1 MPDKQQSRL
10 KLLVQDLDPGYFAMV
25 MATGVISVATYLLGW
40 SLLAWVLLVVNV
52 ATFSVLIV
60 LTVSRFLVHSER
72 ALADLGSH
80 LRGTGFLTSV
90 AASCIL
96 GNQFFIIVQTPL
108 IALGLWILGV
118 GLWLVLFYTF
128 IALMVVRPTKPA
140 LEDGIN
146 GGWLIIV
153 VSTQAIS
160 TLGTLVFPQIV
171 QPADAA
177 LFFSLVLYL
186 MGGILYILIMGM
198 IFYRLMFFTVSAQ
211 QFTPPY
217 WINLGAAAIT
227 TLAGSTLILNASHWS
242 FLQDI
247 LPFLKGFTL
256 FYWSAATWW
265 IPLLFILGF
274 WRHFI
279 KHVPFNYD
287 PSYWRLV
294 FPLGVYTTCTFQFAK
309 ATGLS
314 FLYAIPQI
322 SIFVA
327 LIAWIIVFG
336 GLCMQMI
343 QQYRLQ
349 RGKVLSL
356 DS

>member
-1 MPDKQQSRL
+1 MTDKQLASL
-10 KLLVQDLDPGYFAMV
+10 KLLLQDLDPGYFAMV
-25 MATGVISVATYLLGW
+25 MATGAISVAAYLLGLSSVAW
-40 SLLAWVLLVVNV
+40 ILLFINVIAFITLLV
-52 ATFSVLIV
+52 
-60 LTVSRFLVHSER
+60 LTLGRFFWFRTR

-80 LRGTGFLTSV
+80 LRGTGFLTTV

-96 GNQFFIIVQTPL
+96 GNQFIIIVQSPL
-108 IALGLWILGV
+108 IALLLWILGV
-118 GLWLVLFYTF
+118 VLWLILFYTF

-153 VSTQAIS
+153 VSIQAIS
-160 TLGTLVFPQIV
+160 VLGALVLPQFI
-171 QPADAA
+171 QPPDIA
-177 LFFSLVLYL
+177 LFFCLVLYL

-198 IFYRLMFFTVSAQ
+198 IFYRLMFFTISAQ
-211 QFTPPY
+211 QFAPPY

-227 TLAGSTLILNASHWS
+227 TLAGATLILNASKWS

-274 WRHFI
+274 WRHFM
-279 KHVPFNYD
+279 KHISFKYD

-314 FLYAIPQI
+314 FLFIIPQI
-322 SIFVA
+322 SIFIA
-327 LIAWIIVFG
+327 LIAWVIVFG
-336 GLCMQMI
+336 GLCVQLALR
-343 QQYRLQ
+343 YKPQ
-349 RGKVLSL
+349 RKK
-356 DS
+356 